1 MHKDIYVNDFETEPS
16 KKTAPVHESFGDR
29 LCKLRNSRGITQ
41 SALSFKLHL
50 SRNAVSNWEA
60 GRALPDSSKIIALC
74 DALQVSPSVLLG
86 YEEEDNR
93 RTVEDRELL
102 FGFHKL
108 DQKNQLIVR
117 QMVQMLNTMQDNEDN
132 LIRLDDLRRV
142 YLNSER
148 ASAGTGNMLS
158 DSNGEYIYLHLP
170 QNRFGRVDEVIAVT
184 GDSMQPT
191 FQHGDQLLV
200 EHTTQLNEGE
210 IGIFIVDGQGYVKEY
225 QKDGLHSHNPAYDTI
240 RFNEN
245 SDVRCVGRVV
255 DVLKDEQYA
264 SQEEIDLME
273 ERKGTR
279 RPRRRH

>member
-1 MHKDIYVNDFETEPS
+1 MDIYLNNSETEVPN
-16 KKTAPVHESFGDR
+16 KTTPAQESFGER
-29 LCKLRNSRGITQ
+29 LCRLRNSREITQ
-41 SALSFKLHL
+41 RALSYKLHL

-93 RTVEDRELL
+93 RTAEDRELL
-102 FGFHKL
+102 FGFHNL

-117 QMVQMLNTMQDNEDN
+117 QMIQMLNTMQENENN
-132 LIRLDDLRRV
+132 LIRLTDLRRV

-158 DSNGEYIYLHLP
+158 DSNGEYVYLHLP
-170 QNRFGRVDEVIAVT
+170 QNRFGHVDEIISVA

-210 IGIFIVDGQGYVKEY
+210 IGIFILDGQGFVKEY
-225 QKDGLHSHNPAYDTI
+225 RKDGLYSHNPNYDPI
-240 RFNEN
+240 LFNE
-245 SDVRCVGRVV
+245 SLDVRCVGRVV
-255 DVLKDEQYA
+255 DVLRDEQYA

-279 RPRRRH
+279 RPRRRR